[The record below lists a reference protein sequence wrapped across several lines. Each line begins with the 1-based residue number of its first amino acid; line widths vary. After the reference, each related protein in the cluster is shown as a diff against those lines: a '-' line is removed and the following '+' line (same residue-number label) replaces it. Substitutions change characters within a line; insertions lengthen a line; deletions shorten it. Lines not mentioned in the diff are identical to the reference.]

1 MENSMKRVM
10 IVDAYNQFIRGYI
23 VDPSKNPN
31 GSPIGGIRTFINIFN
46 KLTREIKPDLLVLV
60 WDGKG
65 GSKKRRSMNK
75 NYKGGRK
82 PPRTNWTQVGMGEEE
97 ILDNKVWQQ
106 MRVIEYL
113 NQTPVIQFMEP
124 LVEADDVIS
133 YVKNTPMFDEWQK
146 VIVSADKD
154 FIQLLDDKTI
164 LHRPIQK
171 EYLNKN
177 SVVDKFDIHPTN
189 FALARAIVGDS
200 SDNLP
205 GVPRVGL
212 PTVAKKFPF
221 LKEEKTHYLDS
232 ILEECNKPE
241 NKQKVYTNILE
252 SKELIENN
260 YDIMQ
265 LSSPMLSIQAKQGI
279 DDTFEQYKPQYNQTE
294 MRKRML
300 QDGVLTVSTTDLEQR
315 FNHIITSFSE

>member
-1 MENSMKRVM
+1 M

-46 KLTREIKPDLLVLV
+46 KLTREVKPDLLVLV

-65 GSKKRRSMNK
+65 GSKKRRAMNK
-75 NYKGGRK
+75 SYKGGRK
-82 PPRTNWTQVGMGEEE
+82 PPRTNWSQVGMDESE
-97 ILDNKVWQQ
+97 IINNKVWQQ
-106 MRVIEYL
+106 TRVIEYF

-133 YVKNTPMFDEWQK
+133 YIKNNSMFEDWQK

-177 SVVDKFDIHPTN
+177 NVVEKFGIHPTN

-205 GVPRVGL
+205 GVPRVGME
-212 PTVAKKFPF
+212 TVAKRFSF
-221 LKEEKTHYLDS
+221 LKEEKTYFLER
-232 ILEECNKPE
+232 IIEECTKPE
-241 NKQKVYTNILE
+241 NKQKVFLNIRE
-252 SKELIENN
+252 NEDLIRSN

-265 LSSPMLSIQAKQGI
+265 LSSPMLSVQAKQGI
-279 DDTFEQYKPQYNQTE
+279 DDTFENYMPQYNQTE
-294 MRKRML
+294 IRKLML
-300 QDGVLTVSTTDLEQR
+300 QDGVLTVTTTDLEQR
-315 FNHIITSFSE
+315 FNNIIASFSS

>member
-1 MENSMKRVM
+1 MINMKRMM

-31 GSPIGGIRTFINIFN
+31 GSPIGGIRTFIIILN
-46 KLTREIKPDLLVLV
+46 KLTREIKPDLMVLV

-75 NYKGGRK
+75 DYKGGRK
-82 PPRTNWTQVGMGEEE
+82 PPRTNWSQVGMADED
-97 ILDNKVWQQ
+97 IMDNKVWQQ
-106 MRVIEYL
+106 MRVIEYF
-113 NQTPVIQFMEP
+113 NQTPIVQFMEP

-133 YVKNTPMFDEWQK
+133 YVKNSPMFSEWQK

-177 SVVDKFDIHPTN
+177 NVVEKFGIHPLN

-212 PTVAKKFPF
+212 ETVAKRFSF
-221 LKEEKTHYLDS
+221 LKDESTYYLSDV
-232 ILEECNKPE
+232 IAECKKPN

-252 SKELIENN
+252 NKELVESN

-279 DDTFEQYKPQYNQTE
+279 DDTFEQYKPHYNQTE
-294 MRKRML
+294 IRKLML
-300 QDGVLTVSTTDLEQR
+300 QDGVLTVTTTDLEQR
-315 FNHIITSFSE
+315 FNNIITSFSG

>member
-1 MENSMKRVM
+1 MKRMM

-31 GSPIGGIRTFINIFN
+31 GSPIGGIRTFINIVN
-46 KLTREIKPDLLVLV
+46 KLTREVKPDLLVLV

-65 GSKKRRSMNK
+65 GSKKRRAMNK
-75 NYKGGRK
+75 SYKGGRK
-82 PPRTNWTQVGMGEEE
+82 PPRTNWSQVGMADED
-97 ILDNKVWQQ
+97 IMDNKVWQQ
-106 MRVIEYL
+106 MRVIEYF

-133 YVKNTPMFDEWQK
+133 YIKNTSMFSDWQK

-154 FIQLLDDKTI
+154 FIQLLDDRTI

-177 SVVDKFDIHPTN
+177 DIVEKFGIHPNN

-205 GVPRVGL
+205 GVPRVGME
-212 PTVAKKFPF
+212 TVAKRFSF
-221 LKEEKTHYLDS
+221 LKEENTYYLSDV
-232 ILEECNKPE
+232 INECKKSD
-241 NKQKVYTNILE
+241 NKQKVYTNILNNE
-252 SKELIENN
+252 DLIESN

-279 DDTFEQYKPQYNQTE
+279 DDTFEQYRPHYNQTE
-294 MRKRML
+294 IRKLML
-300 QDGVLTVSTTDLEQR
+300 QDGVLTVNTTDLEQR
-315 FNHIITSFSE
+315 FNNIITSFLG

>member
-1 MENSMKRVM
+1 MKRMM

-46 KLTREIKPDLLVLV
+46 KLTREVKPDLLVLV

-65 GSKKRRSMNK
+65 GSKKRRAMNK
-75 NYKGGRK
+75 SYKGGRK
-82 PPRTNWTQVGMGEEE
+82 PPRTNWSQVGMADED
-97 ILDNKVWQQ
+97 IMDNKVWQQ
-106 MRVIEYL
+106 MRVIEYF

-133 YVKNTPMFDEWQK
+133 YIKNNPMFSEWQK

-177 SVVDKFDIHPTN
+177 NVVEKFGIHPLN
-189 FALARAIVGDS
+189 FALARAIDRDS
-200 SDNLP
+200 
-205 GVPRVGL
+205 
-212 PTVAKKFPF
+212 
-221 LKEEKTHYLDS
+221 
-232 ILEECNKPE
+232 
-241 NKQKVYTNILE
+241 
-252 SKELIENN
+252 
-260 YDIMQ
+260 
-265 LSSPMLSIQAKQGI
+265 
-279 DDTFEQYKPQYNQTE
+279 
-294 MRKRML
+294 
-300 QDGVLTVSTTDLEQR
+300 
-315 FNHIITSFSE
+315 

>member
-1 MENSMKRVM
+1 MKRVM

-82 PPRTNWTQVGMGEEE
+82 PPRTNWTQVGMDEGDV
-97 ILDNKVWQQ
+97 LDNKVWQQ

-133 YVKNTPMFDEWQK
+133 YIKNTPMFSDWQK

-232 ILEECNKPE
+232 ILDECSKPE